1 MAKLNNGTNKS
12 VIETMAELKNTAGIQ
27 LGIDEIEFPD
37 GTKEKFYYNGED
49 DRQAAITFA
58 QICFNATNNTA
69 AAKTMMSTCFALL
82 SKSITP
88 TEMTVLSDGM
98 TYYIDH
104 KRKLLCD
111 KYGNIIVELEED
123 EKKIKDKLAI
133 TRLLEERAER
143 KVWTDCGC
151 TNFDCWDDDEDDDF
165 DYCNRLD

>member
-1 MAKLNNGTNKS
+1 MAKLNNGTNKG
-12 VIETMAELKNTAGIQ
+12 VIETMAELKNVCNLQ

-58 QICFNATNNTA
+58 QICYDATNSTLK
-69 AAKTMMSTCFALL
+69 AKQMMATCFALL
-82 SKSITP
+82 TKGITP
-88 TEMTVLSDGM
+88 TAMTALGDGI

-111 KYGNIIVELEED
+111 SYGNIIVELEDD

-143 KVWTDCGC
+143 KIWTDYGC
-151 TNFDCWDDDEDDDF
+151 TNFDCWDDDE
-165 DYCNRLD
+165 L